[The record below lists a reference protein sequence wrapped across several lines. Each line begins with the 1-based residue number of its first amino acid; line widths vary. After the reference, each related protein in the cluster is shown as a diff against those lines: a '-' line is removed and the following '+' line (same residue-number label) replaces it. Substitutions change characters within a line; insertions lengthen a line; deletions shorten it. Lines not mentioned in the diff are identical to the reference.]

1 MCRVALMILL
11 CFCCAGLVKGQQIT
25 YGYIDSLS
33 YAQYIAGDWDNLIE
47 TADIAKKADINFP
60 LLSMR
65 IGYAALMK
73 GNNSLSLKHYS
84 NALEFDSFNQDA
96 LYYAVLNNTLLG
108 RRDAAS
114 YISLNLNDAIKKPL
128 NVGYKKWVE
137 LIDVESSI
145 KATNN
150 DTRKTGQYYRF
161 GIGNRI
167 NYRWKLYHSLITYRQ
182 NLLAQNNN
190 DVNGGPPRRNQPIT
204 FRSFLV
210 NDYQYYLKSEIFLNS
225 KLSLTNAFHYTY
237 TYFDNSTYTSCIFN
251 AGLKI
256 TLPYVDYKLELN
268 VGPML
273 DSLLTQVAFSST
285 YYPFGNLNFYG
296 NSRLSFQNRTNL
308 SQLNYAQMFGFKL
321 NKKVWLET
329 HATFGQIKNL
339 IDNEALYIYD
349 ALDVGKYRIGATLLI
364 PFSSKFTLLTNY
376 YYEQKQLYIQ
386 NTKYNLNSFTI
397 GISWKL

>member
-1 MCRVALMILL
+1 MCRVALIILL
-11 CFCCAGLVKGQQIT
+11 CSAGLLKGQQIT
-25 YGYIDSLS
+25 YSYIDSLS
-33 YAQYIAGDWDNLIE
+33 YAQYMVGDWDNLIE

-73 GNNSLSLKHYS
+73 GNHSLSLKHYS

-114 YISLNLNDAIKKPL
+114 HISLNLNDAIKKPL

-137 LIDVESSI
+137 LIDIESSI

-190 DVNGGPPRRNQPIT
+190 DVNAGPPRRNQPIT
-204 FRSFLV
+204 FRSYLV
-210 NDYQYYLKSEIFLNS
+210 SDYQYYLKSEVFLNS
-225 KLSLTNAFHYTY
+225 RVSLTNAFHYTH
-237 TYFDNSTYTSCIFN
+237 TNFDNSTYNTSIFN
-251 AGLKI
+251 IGLKF
-256 TLPYVDYKLELN
+256 TQPYVDYKLELN
-268 VGPML
+268 IGPML
-273 DSLLTQVAFSST
+273 DSLLTQVAISST
-285 YYPFGNLNFYG
+285 YYPLGNLNFYG
-296 NSRLSFQNRTNL
+296 NSRLSFQKRTNL
-308 SQLNYAQMFGFKL
+308 SQVNFSQMLGFKL
-321 NKKVWLET
+321 SHKLWLET

-339 IDNEALYIYD
+339 IDNEGLYIYD
-349 ALDVGKYRIGATLLI
+349 ALDAGNYRIGASLLI
-364 PFSSKFTLLTNY
+364 PFRTKFTLLTNY
-376 YYEQKQLYIQ
+376 YYEQKQLYLQ
-386 NTKYNLNSFTI
+386 NTNYNLHSFTI